1 MVSSAA
7 QTSTLMAFFPT
18 IPCKFVAL
26 QDCLSFVICYNINPN
41 ANFQSVNE
49 PGYAYR

>member
-7 QTSTLMAFFPT
+7 QTSTLMAFFPK
-18 IPCKFVAL
+18 ILCKFVAL
-26 QDCLSFVICYNINPN
+26 QDCLSFVISYNINPN

-49 PGYAYR
+49 PG